1 MIAYAR
7 KRSLLRPTIRN
18 AIWSS
23 LGGSAL
29 VASAA
34 SFVAGGAPPSRIVD
48 VGPTEAP
55 GARSGATVSTFDELR
70 SAVERPDGPNHITL
84 AAGVFHGNLVIRRSV
99 RIDGSKATVL
109 EGTGEG
115 TVITV
120 HASNVGLDNF
130 AVRHSGRRH
139 TTEDAAIKATG
150 QNVTISRVVVEDS
163 LFGVSLLECHECL
176 VEKVHVRGDGDESE
190 LRGDGLKLWESDGST
205 VRGCL
210 VDDARDVVVWYTKR
224 ATIEANVVR
233 RSRYGAH
240 FMYAHDAVVRGN
252 RFESNVVGVFVM
264 YSLRLRVE
272 HNALLAAQG
281 AAGIGLGFKDSD
293 AVDVQGNWMVANTV
307 GVYLDNT
314 PRTPDAPV
322 NIGKNVLALNE
333 VALRLHG
340 PGAGVHLH
348 ENEVANNAMVVE
360 VDGGG
365 SARAIEAAGNHF
377 SDYEGYDLDGDGV
390 GDVPYQVKA
399 LSSELTGKLPAL
411 KVFNGSAALGTIDAV
426 ARSAPILATN
436 LLFMDARPS
445 FHAIEVQ
452 PL

>member
-1 MIAYAR
+1 MIW
-7 KRSLLRPTIRN
+7 TC
-18 AIWSS
+18 
-23 LGGSAL
+23 LGGAAL
-29 VASAA
+29 AASAA
-34 SFVAGGAPPSRIVD
+34 SFGASGAPPSRVVD
-48 VGPTEAP
+48 VGPIEVP
-55 GARSGATVSTFDELR
+55 GARSGATVSTFEQLR
-70 SAVERPDGPNHITL
+70 SAVERSDGPDRIALTP
-84 AAGVFHGNLVIRRSV
+84 GVFHGDLVIRRSL
-99 RIDGSKATVL
+99 RIDGSKGTVL
-109 EGTGEG
+109 EGTGDG
-115 TVITV
+115 SVITV
-120 HASNVGLDNF
+120 RASDVALGNF
-130 AVRHSGRRH
+130 VVRHSGRRH

-150 QNVTISRVVVEDS
+150 QRVTISRILVEDS

-176 VEKVHVRGDGDESE
+176 VEKVHVRGNGDDSE

-205 VRGCL
+205 VRGCQ

-224 ATIEANVVR
+224 ATVEANVVR

-272 HNALLAAQG
+272 RNALLAARG

-293 AVDVQGNWMVANTV
+293 LVDVQGNWMIANTV

-322 NIGKNVLALNE
+322 NISKNVIALND
-333 VALRLHG
+333 VAFRLHG
-340 PGAGVHLH
+340 PGGGVHLRG
-348 ENEVANNAMVVE
+348 NEVANNAIVVE

-365 SARAIEAAGNHF
+365 NARAIDATGNHF

-399 LSSELTGKLPAL
+399 LSSELTGKVPVL
-411 KVFNGSAALGTIDAV
+411 KVFNGSAALGAIDAV
-426 ARSAPILATN
+426 ARSAPVLATN
-436 LLFMDARPS
+436 LLFVDAHPS
-445 FHAIEVQ
+445 LCATEVE